1 MAFQDLADG
10 ADAASVRASRASEDA
25 GSNEDASRPLC
36 LGGPDAG
43 AFVVPGTHD
52 HARAYFGA
60 ERGAHGRAEPCAERH
75 ARAEPCAECHA
86 RAKPC
91 AYRRVDDDHDADAHA
106 SADLAEKL
114 EANAGTS
121 AGAGDVRACSSA
133 YGAHDRPD
141 AGAFLDA
148 SAQPGAHVRGERR
161 SDEQPCSDSDAGSE
175 RCADNVNNDD

>member
-25 GSNEDASRPLC
+25 GSNEDAPRPIC

-52 HARAYFGA
+52 NARAYFGA
-60 ERGAHGRAEPCAERH
+60 ELGAHGRAEPCAEHH

-91 AYRRVDDDHDADAHA
+91 AYRFYDDHDADAHA
-106 SADLAEKL
+106 
-114 EANAGTS
+114 
-121 AGAGDVRACSSA
+121 
-133 YGAHDRPD
+133 
-141 AGAFLDA
+141 GAFLDA
-148 SAQPGAHVRGERR
+148 SAHGRGERR
-161 SDEQPCSDSDAGSE
+161 SDEQLCSDSDAGSE